1 MQDFFSS
8 NGLMRQA
15 LWHNQTR
22 EGKHFE
28 IGNAILP
35 RFFWELIESGVYSVQ
50 FQLEAPK
57 EKELPGG
64 QGMLVECSRATLIY
78 RYKDAVV
85 CCDPVLR
92 VSVIERLTFLVL
104 PSWDSKSNTKHKFAN

>member
-1 MQDFFSS
+1 VAEFFSTH
-8 NGLMRQA
+8 GLMRHT

-22 EGKHFE
+22 EVKRFE

-50 FQLEAPK
+50 FQLEGLK

-64 QGMLVECSRATLIY
+64 QGMLVECPRAGLIY

-85 CCDPVLR
+85 CCNPVPGR
-92 VSVIERLTFLVL
+92 IC
-104 PSWDSKSNTKHKFAN
+104 H